1 MKTQITASKAMVG
14 STEPRGLTL
23 PKALLV
29 CGILSSL
36 LWVGADI
43 LAAILYTGYSYTSQA
58 ISELSAIGAP
68 TKSLLGTTG
77 TIYEVLLFAFGLG
90 VLITAGQKRT
100 LRITGILLITHAVLA
115 LVSFFFPMNLREA
128 EKTISDTM
136 HVIFYTLIPLVILF
150 IIWFGSTANG
160 KWFRIYSIGTIL
172 ILILFGALAGMA
184 GPRIAAGLPTPWVGI
199 YERIN
204 TYGYMLW
211 VMLLAV
217 VLLRKK
223 QTENI

>member
-1 MKTQITASKAMVG
+1 MNTQVATSKGKADSVE
-14 STEPRGLTL
+14 TPRLTIR
-23 PKALLV
+23 KVLLV

-43 LAAILYTGYSYTSQA
+43 LAAMLYAGYSYTSQT

-68 TKSLLGTTG
+68 TKSLLAITS
-77 TIYEVLLFAFGLG
+77 IVYEALLFAFGVG
-90 VLITAGQKRT
+90 VLILADQKRT

-115 LVSFFFPMNLREA
+115 LVSYFFPMNLREA

-136 HVIFYTLIPLVILF
+136 HAMIYTLIPLVIMF
-150 IIWFGSTANG
+150 IIWFGSTTNG

-172 ILILFGALAGMA
+172 ILILFGVLTGMA
-184 GPRIAAGLPTPWVGI
+184 GSRIAAGLPTPWVGI

-211 VMLLAV
+211 VAV
-217 VLLRKK
+217 LSIILLRVKK
-223 QTENI
+223 S

>member
-1 MKTQITASKAMVG
+1 MKTQVTGSKGMFGPTETRHLMV
-14 STEPRGLTL
+14 R
-23 PKALLV
+23 KVLLI

-43 LAAILYTGYSYTSQA
+43 LAAMLYEGYSYTSQA

-77 TIYEVLLFAFGLG
+77 AIYEVFLFAFGLG
-90 VLITAGQKRT
+90 VLVTAGQKRT
-100 LRITGILLITHAVLA
+100 LRITGILLITHVVLA

-136 HVIFYTLIPLVILF
+136 HVIIYTLIPLVILF

-172 ILILFGALAGMA
+172 ILILFGAGYYPLEK
-184 GPRIAAGLPTPWVGI
+184 RKGLGSF
-199 YERIN
+199 
-204 TYGYMLW
+204 L
-211 VMLLAV
+211 
-217 VLLRKK
+217 
-223 QTENI
+223 

>member
-1 MKTQITASKAMVG
+1 MKTLNTDSNIMVE
-14 STEPRGLTL
+14 STETRRLTVG
-23 PKALLV
+23 KSLLV
-29 CGILSSL
+29 CGVLSSL

-43 LAAILYTGYSYTSQA
+43 LAAMLYTGYSYTSQA

-68 TKSLLGTTG
+68 TKSLLATTG
-77 TIYEVLLFAFGLG
+77 IIYEVLLLAFGLG
-90 VLITAGQKRT
+90 VLVTAGQKPT

-115 LVSFFFPMNLREA
+115 MVSFFFPMNLREA

-136 HVIFYTLIPLVILF
+136 HVIIYTLIPLVILF

-172 ILILFGALAGMA
+172 VLILFGALAGMA
-184 GPRIAAGLPTPWVGI
+184 GPRIAAGLPTPWMGI

-211 VMLLAV
+211 VIVLAV

-223 QTENI
+223 